1 MNRFKVNIIIAGR
14 AYPLSVRNEQEEY
27 NLRKSAKDINEM
39 IAKLEEKYAVNDKQD
54 VLAMSTLQYASR
66 LEALSTK
73 NKSVNK
79 EVYNKVKE
87 FISLIDNSL

>member
-14 AYPLSVRNEQEEY
+14 SYPLSVRNEQEEY